1 METATFTGAFT
12 ALITPFRNGEVDE
25 FALRSLVDFQIEE
38 GIDGIV
44 PCGTTGESV
53 TLSQAEHDRVIEIVI
68 EQAAGRVPVIAG
80 TGSNDTLATI
90 ERTRHARSAGANG
103 ALVVVPYY
111 NKPTQEGMERHF
123 SLIAEAVDLPVV
135 LYNVPG
141 RTGVNMQTE
150 TTLRLAQLA
159 NIVAIKEASGNLDQ
173 VSEIVNAAPDGFA
186 VLSGDDSLTVPV
198 ISVGGSGV
206 ISVTANI
213 APRAVAEMTRA
224 ALAGEFRAARQ
235 MHRRLFDLSRAM
247 FLDNNPTAVKTAA
260 ELIGLCS
267 SEVRPPLTSM
277 TEQNRRRLTAAL
289 ADFGF
294 SVATATAA
302 D

>member
-1 METATFTGAFT
+1 M
-12 ALITPFRNGEVDE
+12 
-25 FALRSLVDFQIEE
+25 SIEE
-38 GIDGIV
+38 GIDGLV

-53 TLSQAEHDRVIEIVI
+53 TLSQAEHNRVIEIVI

-141 RTGVNMQTE
+141 RTGVNMQPE
-150 TTLRLAQLA
+150 TTLRLARLA

-235 MHRRLFDLSRAM
+235 MHRR
-247 FLDNNPTAVKTAA
+247 
-260 ELIGLCS
+260 
-267 SEVRPPLTSM
+267 
-277 TEQNRRRLTAAL
+277 
-289 ADFGF
+289 
-294 SVATATAA
+294 
-302 D
+302 